1 MLLVNVSDIALN
13 KPSDQSSNWAH
24 TLKSPKAVDGTLSTW
39 SSTLYQEKPW
49 FKLNLENIYAIQ
61 FVAMAGGDFRKETYL
76 SIGNN
81 DVSGDKNKYCTKLVQ
96 LEERAMR
103 VYECENGILEGQFL
117 FIYGTTTNTHR
128 IYLYDLKVYIL

>member
-1 MLLVNVSDIALN
+1 
-13 KPSDQSSNWAH
+13 
-24 TLKSPKAVDGTLSTW
+24 
-39 SSTLYQEKPW
+39 
-49 FKLNLENIYAIQ
+49 
-61 FVAMAGGDFRKETYL
+61 MAGGDFRKETYL

-128 IYLYDLKVYIL
+128 IYLHDLKVYIL